1 MSASGE
7 GLVGE
12 GWEVGAP
19 TRVQTASRSF
29 ARSGL
34 CSVEGVPPQPQLGG
48 AGLRRTA
55 PTTTCAWL
63 RGPPLVSGWAQGARL
78 AFAPGGELA
87 GKLRASPGMVPS
99 VGQVMPLVA
108 P

>member
-1 MSASGE
+1 MSTSGE

-12 GWEVGAP
+12 GWEVWAP

-34 CSVEGVPPQPQLGG
+34 LQCGRRPAPAAARRRQVLEGQHRPPHALGC
-48 AGLRRTA
+48 AG
-55 PTTTCAWL
+55 
-63 RGPPLVSGWAQGARL
+63 PLVSGWAQGAQL

-87 GKLRASPGMVPS
+87 GKLHASPGMVPS
-99 VGQVMPLVA
+99 VGQVMPLAA